1 VIWQQTSIEKIKIEL
16 ILSCINN
23 DPGSFLPFLMSAEV
37 ETEAPNKKDFYQFF
51 KGMLNH
57 AHESS
62 EGKLTLKI
70 EQPTLDTDTEVLNYN
85 FYDNTHKY
93 PLLSIEVKENNNLI
107 CLGIMPF

>member
-1 VIWQQTSIEKIKIEL
+1 MKKIKAQL

-23 DPGSFLPFLMSAEV
+23 DLESFLPFLMSAEV
-37 ETEAPNKKDFYQFF
+37 ETEAPNKEDFYQFF

-62 EGKLTLKI
+62 EGELTLKI
-70 EQPTLDTDTEVLNYN
+70 EQPTWNTDEEVLNYN
-85 FYDNTHKY
+85 FYDNTHKH
-93 PLLSIEVKENNNLI
+93 PLLSIVIKENNNLI